1 MQEAKRGDR
10 VSLILAKR
18 SYFFQTVGGIS
29 LNEENNS
36 AIIPDSATDE
46 HLRQINMAIGNEHLV
61 LGVPERK
68 ADMPDR
74 DSDIQ
79 NTLKLGTNK
88 IKDWIYNIRV
98 DKSVRQAE
106 KVAVLE
112 KTSMLEKSGKNRK
125 AVIEAVDLSLRIMGG
140 VSPVS
145 ETEQEK
151 VEIKLTSGTEEHIEK

>member
-18 SYFFQTVGGIS
+18 AYFFQTVGGIS
-29 LNEENNS
+29 LNEQNS
-36 AIIPDSATDE
+36 SAVIPDSATDE
-46 HLRQINMAIGNEHLV
+46 HLKQINMAIGNEHLV
-61 LGVPERK
+61 LGAAEIK
-68 ADMPDR
+68 ANMPDR

-88 IKDWIYNIRV
+88 IKDWIYGIRV
-98 DKSVRQAE
+98 DKGVKQSD

-112 KTSMLEKSGKNRK
+112 KTALLEKSGKNRK
-125 AVIEAVDLSLRIMGG
+125 AVIDAVELSLRLIGG

>member
-1 MQEAKRGDR
+1 
-10 VSLILAKR
+10 
-18 SYFFQTVGGIS
+18 
-29 LNEENNS
+29 
-36 AIIPDSATDE
+36 
-46 HLRQINMAIGNEHLV
+46 
-61 LGVPERK
+61 
-68 ADMPDR
+68 MPDR